1 MPKCN
6 FNPLPAMPALPA
18 LAGNAAAASFI
29 AGTLFS
35 TTASVVAA
43 QDKELADKESAKAAL
58 LEKLGLSA
66 DEAALLLE

>member
-1 MPKCN
+1 MKPTIKIHN
-6 FNPLPAMPALPA
+6 VETGEVIERDMTAEEIKQFEAT
-18 LAGNAAAASFI
+18 I
-29 AGTLFS
+29 ARN
-35 TTASVVAA
+35 AA